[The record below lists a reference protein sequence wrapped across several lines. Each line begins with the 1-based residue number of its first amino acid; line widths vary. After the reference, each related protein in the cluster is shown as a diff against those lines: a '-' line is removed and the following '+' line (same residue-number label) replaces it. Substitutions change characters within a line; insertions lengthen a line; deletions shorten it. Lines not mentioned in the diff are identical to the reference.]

1 MKKTILR
8 ILSYILVAA
17 VAAVTAVFCCQSGG
31 VTSGKLDWVRNL
43 VDRCYIGQ
51 ADLDAMEDAAAGAMI
66 NAIGDRWSY
75 YMTAEEYL
83 EYQDLMANSYVGVGI
98 TIQMEEDGSV
108 DVMEVL
114 PGSGA
119 EEAGIQPG
127 DRITAVDGT
136 SILGMTSEEN
146 SALIKGEENTTVRLT
161 LIRGGQTLEV
171 DVVRR
176 RVETPVATYKMLEDN
191 IGLVTIENFDLRCAE
206 ESIAAIEALLAQGAE
221 SLIFDVRNNPGGYKT
236 EMVELLD
243 YLLPEGVLFRAEDY
257 RGVEEVDESDADC
270 LEIPMAVVV
279 NLNSYSAAEFFAAA
293 LSEYEAAVVVGE
305 KTFGKGYF
313 QNTFPLPDG
322 SAVNLS
328 IGKYCTPKG
337 VSLADVGL
345 APDVS
350 APVDEETAA
359 RIYYDLLDPMEDPQ
373 ILAAINALKKG
384 NTP

>member
-31 VTSGKLDWVRNL
+31 VTSGKLDWVWNL

-345 APDVS
+345 TPDVS

>member
-1 MKKTILR
+1 
-8 ILSYILVAA
+8 
-17 VAAVTAVFCCQSGG
+17 
-31 VTSGKLDWVRNL
+31 
-43 VDRCYIGQ
+43 
-51 ADLDAMEDAAAGAMI
+51 
-66 NAIGDRWSY
+66 
-75 YMTAEEYL
+75 
-83 EYQDLMANSYVGVGI
+83 
-98 TIQMEEDGSV
+98 
-108 DVMEVL
+108 
-114 PGSGA
+114 
-119 EEAGIQPG
+119 
-127 DRITAVDGT
+127 
-136 SILGMTSEEN
+136 
-146 SALIKGEENTTVRLT
+146 
-161 LIRGGQTLEV
+161 
-171 DVVRR
+171 
-176 RVETPVATYKMLEDN
+176 MLEDN

-279 NLNSYSAAEFFAAA
+279 TLNSYSAAEFFAAA